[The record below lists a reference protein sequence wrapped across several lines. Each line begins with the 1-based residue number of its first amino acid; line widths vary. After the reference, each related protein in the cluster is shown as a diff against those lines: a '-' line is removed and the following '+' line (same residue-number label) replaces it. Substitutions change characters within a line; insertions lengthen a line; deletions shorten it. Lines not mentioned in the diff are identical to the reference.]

1 MIDSSP
7 FGSRRLAELVAA
19 DAPIIYG
26 ILQPGPV
33 LDDGIPYVRPSE
45 ISENG
50 DIRLPEVRRTSPEIA
65 QRYRRATLRSND
77 LLITI
82 VGTIG
87 RIGVVPPPLDGANI
101 TQSSARIRPNA
112 DLVCSSYLKWTL
124 RSPPLRRQYDR
135 HRLGTGV
142 PRLNIAHVRDL
153 EIPLPP
159 LPEQRRIA
167 DILDKADAIRR
178 KRQEA
183 VKLADQFLRSAF
195 LEMFGDPVTNPKGW
209 PTRTLRDCV
218 ADISSGWSARSDAR
232 QVRGDEWGVLKISAV
247 TTGCFMPS
255 EHKAVGQPPFEKEPV
270 VPKRGDLLF
279 SRANTREL
287 VAATCLV
294 DRQVDRLFLPDKLW
308 SISTVGHLMNK
319 EYLRYLLANHRFRGL
334 LTRKA
339 TGTSGS
345 MLNISQGKLLEMK
358 APVPPIALQEE
369 FRSCVWGSYSVSSR
383 MRRANERSGT
393 LFDSLVQRAF
403 RGEL

>member
-183 VKLADQFLRSAF
+183 VKLADEFLRSAF
-195 LEMFGDPVTNPKGW
+195 LEMFGDPVMNPKGW
-209 PTRTLRDCV
+209 PTSLFGEIGTLDRGKSKHRPRNDRALLGGEHPLIQTGEV
-218 ADISSGWSARSDAR
+218 ANSGGVITTYTQTYSDLGLAQSRMWPTGTLYITIAANIAQTGILAFDACFPDSVVGFHPGATVTTEFVQGWLSFLQPLIEARAPQVAQRNINLRILRALDIPVPPVEAQHRFSHLVAAIRATAVR
-232 QVRGDEWGVLKISAV
+232 QVRGAE
-247 TTGCFMPS
+247 
-255 EHKAVGQPPFEKEPV
+255 
-270 VPKRGDLLF
+270 
-279 SRANTREL
+279 
-287 VAATCLV
+287 TC
-294 DRQVDRLFLPDKLW
+294 DD
-308 SISTVGHLMNK
+308 
-319 EYLRYLLANHRFRGL
+319 
-334 LTRKA
+334 
-339 TGTSGS
+339 
-345 MLNISQGKLLEMK
+345 
-358 APVPPIALQEE
+358 
-369 FRSCVWGSYSVSSR
+369 
-383 MRRANERSGT
+383 